1 MRKHRVT
8 ITLVISDD
16 ASANALIL
24 LLKALLKRLGR
35 NQPVAVMASVAR
47 NQRHSVFCPHVENDD
62 NHA

>member
-35 NQPVAVMASVAR
+35 NYRIRCDGIRCEESTP
-47 NQRHSVFCPHVENDD
+47 
-62 NHA
+62 